1 MNINTPII
9 DSSRLLENHTDKP
22 SFSYNDGLVLFL
34 DIMGFKDR
42 IMRTP
47 HEQLDLQLREFKKRH
62 NKLKPLMDN
71 GSIELLHFSDSII
84 VVAHKADIFTLNRL
98 VKIAT
103 ILLQIGLESQFAMK
117 GAIARGKITFDSI
130 DQLYF
135 GQALVDAYLM
145 EEELKFYGVAFHHSA
160 EKLVIEA
167 LERMYYPDSK
177 KIRIYY
183 PIHECSIPLKTCKCK
198 HYLIAWHKLNTALS
212 QDDITEDSKNWLA
225 NMNLTVSGAPRVY
238 VDNTIAIIDEINK
251 TPKIESIE
259 KHRVKK
265 AELKRK
271 KQKEKQEKKT
281 KKDKNKGTRKNTNK

>member
-1 MNINTPII
+1 MSINTQII
-9 DSSRLLENHTDKP
+9 DSSHLLESHVEIP

-34 DIMGFKDR
+34 DIMGFKER
-42 IMRTP
+42 ILRTP
-47 HEQLDLQLREFKKRH
+47 HDTLDSQLREFKKRH

-84 VVAHKADIFTLNRL
+84 VVAHKADIFTLNRI

-117 GAIARGKITFDSI
+117 GAIARGRITFDSI
-130 DQLYF
+130 EQLYF

-183 PIHECSIPLKTCKCK
+183 PIHECSIPLKSCKCK
-198 HYLIAWHKLNTALS
+198 HYLIAWHKLNAALS
-212 QDDITEDSKNWLA
+212 QDDLTEDSKNWLA
-225 NMNLTVSGAPRVY
+225 NINLTVSGAPRVY
-238 VDNTIAIIDEINK
+238 VDNTIAVIDEINN

-259 KHRVKK
+259 KHRVKT
-265 AELKRK
+265 AEIKRK
-271 KQKEKQEKKT
+271 KAERKARKKA
-281 KKDKNKGTRKNTNK
+281 KKD

>member
-9 DSSRLLENHTDKP
+9 DSSRLLESHVENS
-22 SFSYNDGLVLFL
+22 SFSSNDGLVLFL
-34 DIMGFKDR
+34 DIMGFKER
-42 IMRTP
+42 ILRTP
-47 HEQLDLQLREFKKRH
+47 HEKLDSQLREFKKRH

-84 VVAHKADIFTLNRL
+84 VVAHKADIFTLNRI

-183 PIHECSIPLKTCKCK
+183 PIHECSIPLKSCKCK
-198 HYLIAWHKLNTALS
+198 HYLVAWHKLNTALS

-238 VDNTIAIIDEINK
+238 VDNTIAIIDEINN
-251 TPKIESIE
+251 TPNIESIE
-259 KHRVKK
+259 KHRVKT
-265 AELKRK
+265 AEIKRK
-271 KQKEKQEKKT
+271 KQKEKQEKKARQ
-281 KKDKNKGTRKNTNK
+281 DNNKGKRKNSHK

>member
-1 MNINTPII
+1 
-9 DSSRLLENHTDKP
+9 
-22 SFSYNDGLVLFL
+22 
-34 DIMGFKDR
+34 
-42 IMRTP
+42 
-47 HEQLDLQLREFKKRH
+47 
-62 NKLKPLMDN
+62 MDN